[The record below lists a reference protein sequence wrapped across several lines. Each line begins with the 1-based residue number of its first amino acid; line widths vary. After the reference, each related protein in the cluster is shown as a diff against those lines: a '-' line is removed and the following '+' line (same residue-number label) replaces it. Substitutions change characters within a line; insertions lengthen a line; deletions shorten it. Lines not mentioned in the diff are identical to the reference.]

1 MNLLLVRHAIA
12 APRSPGRPDSLRSL
26 TPAGAE
32 RFERCTAGL
41 ARLGLALDGLYTSP
55 WQRAVETA
63 QILTRI
69 TVPEL
74 GEPVGT
80 ALLADSP
87 GQELLALVDGHRTAA
102 LVGHEP
108 WMSDLLA
115 LCLGVNQ
122 LPVAF
127 KKGGVAWLRG
137 QPIPGGY
144 ELAAMM
150 PPKVLVKL

>member
-1 MNLLLVRHAIA
+1 MTSA
-12 APRSPGRPDSLRSL
+12 RPPLL
-26 TPAGAE
+26 TP
-32 RFERCTAGL
+32 RF
-41 ARLGLALDGLYTSP
+41 
-55 WQRAVETA
+55 V
-63 QILTRI
+63 
-69 TVPEL
+69 
-74 GEPVGT
+74 
-80 ALLADSP
+80 
-87 GQELLALVDGHRTAA
+87 
-102 LVGHEP
+102 
-108 WMSDLLA
+108 A